1 MSYYSLKD
9 DVNELKIEKLK
20 KIFSLNVDVS
30 NDLSKLLSNSI
41 MKNKHDIDFYELESL
56 FNLAN
61 KINELKI
68 IMSLETELDDVVC
81 TLSESIN
88 DADKQIET
96 EI

>member
-30 NDLSKLLSNSI
+30 NDLSKLLI
-41 MKNKHDIDFYELESL
+41 KFDYENKHDIDFYELESL
-56 FNLAN
+56 FNLSK
-61 KINELKI
+61 KINELET
-68 IMSLETELDDVVC
+68 IMMLETELDNAVT

-88 DADKQIET
+88 NTDEQIET